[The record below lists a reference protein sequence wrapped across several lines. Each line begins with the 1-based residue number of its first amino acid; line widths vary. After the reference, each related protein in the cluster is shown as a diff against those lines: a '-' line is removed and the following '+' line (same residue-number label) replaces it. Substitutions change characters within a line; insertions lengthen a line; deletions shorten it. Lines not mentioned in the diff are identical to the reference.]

1 MIQGCNIPPIILRRE
16 KIIMK
21 PNFLSL
27 FLLAAA
33 STNALYAASLSGIV
47 KDAHSHEE
55 LIGAHIYVKE
65 NPQIGT
71 TTGLDGSFVLNNIPE
86 HQPVT
91 LVCTYV
97 GYENREQIIKEPA
110 PEKLLIDVFPSDN
123 ELGEVTIL
131 ASADRSSDASARL
144 SEKQSPLVSNIVSA
158 RSIEIS
164 PDLNVSNILARV
176 SGVTLERNGSGDGQ
190 YAVLRGMDK
199 RYNYT
204 LVNGVKIS
212 SPDNKNRYVPLDIFP
227 GELLD
232 RLEVSKSLTADME
245 GDATGGVVNMVMKNA
260 PDKWVVQAY
269 LSAGYGTELMR
280 HSFSTYNRSGI
291 TWKAPRT
298 MYGSDYNASVSD
310 FGRGTAQLSSQTA
323 LPNMVAGPTV
333 GNRFIDK
340 RLGVLLAVSFQNY
353 YHGKESLFF
362 TDDVTQSTNEAHLTD
377 MKDRFYSEHRMQYG
391 AHLKVDWRFSPD
403 HVIEWYNA
411 LIGSDR
417 QQVRESTITDLS
429 LNYAPAEGNVLQQ
442 LETRSRLTRQL
453 IFASTLKGTHHLS
466 TLFSAD
472 WTLAGGYASNNR
484 PDNTY
489 ITLENNRQNYVD
501 YITADNSERRWEQ
514 NNDRDWAAYVNLK
527 YKQTLGDNTLSAKV
541 GGMYRDKARRSDYVS
556 YRFVPA
562 ATSRPVQGVD
572 FNTLDEIEWRIV
584 APQGGVGPLT
594 YDAGERIGAAYIMAT
609 YGNASWE
616 AVAGVRAEHTDQF
629 YHMYFPPAGSE
640 PDGGQQYWD
649 ILPSVAVKYMPRSDM
664 NLRAS
669 YYRSINRPGFFEIV
683 PYSIIEEEYTEYG
696 NPDLKRA
703 VIDNVDLRWEWFM
716 GTANQLMA
724 GVFYKYIQNPIEYAY
739 YSVNNRQFGYGFTN
753 LGNATNVGFELD
765 FIYYFRYFGVKANYT
780 YTYSQIESP
789 KTLYGRDESGKLVRN
804 TVMQRRPLVEQAP
817 HVANLSLLYKNT
829 RYGWDVQLAAN
840 YTGERMVVVSHY
852 YNNDHWMAGS
862 FGLDLSIEKKFAHG
876 ISLFFKGKNLLNTPS
891 RIYIKNLSSYND
903 NFPHQDAS
911 KGYTL
916 IEEERE
922 GASFLLGV
930 RYKL

>member
-1 MIQGCNIPPIILRRE
+1 M
-16 KIIMK
+16 
-21 PNFLSL
+21 
-27 FLLAAA
+27 LAAA
-33 STNALYAASLSGIV
+33 SSNALYAASLSGIV

-65 NPQIGT
+65 NPRIGT
-71 TTGLDGSFVLNNIPE
+71 TSGLDGSFVLHDIPE

-97 GYENREQIIKEPA
+97 GYKSREQVVKEPA
-110 PEKLLIDVFPSDN
+110 TEKLLIDVFPADHA
-123 ELGEVTIL
+123 LGEVTIL
-131 ASADRSSDASARL
+131 ASADRGSDASARL

-232 RLEVSKSLTADME
+232 RLEVSKSLTPDME

-269 LSAGYGTELMR
+269 LSAGYGTSLMG
-280 HSFSTYNRSGI
+280 HPFTTYNRSGI
-291 TWKAPRT
+291 TWDAPRT
-298 MYGSDYNASVSD
+298 LYGSDYNASVSD

-323 LPNMVAGPTV
+323 LPDMVAGLTV

-353 YHGKESLFF
+353 YQGKESLFF
-362 TDDVTQSTNEAHLTD
+362 TDDVTQSTNEVHLTD
-377 MKDRFYSEHRMQYG
+377 MKERFYSEHRMQYG
-391 AHLKVDWRFSPD
+391 AHLKLDWRFNEN
-403 HVIEWYNA
+403 HIIEWYNA

-417 QQVRESTITDLS
+417 QQVRESTVTDLS
-429 LNYAPAEGNVLQQ
+429 LNYAPDEGNVLQQ

-453 IFASTLKGTHHLS
+453 IFASTLKGSHRLS
-466 TLFSAD
+466 ALFSAD

-489 ITLENNRQNYVD
+489 ITLENNRQSYVD

-514 NNDRDWAAYVNLK
+514 NDDRDWAAYVNLK
-527 YKQTLGDNTLSAKV
+527 YRQELGDNTLSAKV

-562 ATSRPVQGVD
+562 ATSRPVQGTD

-594 YDAGERIGAAYIMAT
+594 YDAGERIGAAYLMAT
-609 YGNASWE
+609 YGSEYWE
-616 AVAGVRAEHTDQF
+616 VVAGARAEHTDQF
-629 YHMYFPPAGSE
+629 YHMYFPPAGNE

-649 ILPSVAVKYMPRSDM
+649 ILPSVALKYMPRKDM

-703 VIDNVDLRWEWFM
+703 VIDNIDMRWEWFM
-716 GTANQLMA
+716 GTTNQLMA
-724 GVFYKYIQNPIEYAY
+724 GLFYKHIQNPIEYAY

-753 LGNATNVGFELD
+753 LGNATNVGVELD
-765 FIYYFRYFGVKANYT
+765 FIYYFRYFGIKANYT

-789 KTLYGRDESGKLVRN
+789 KTLYARDESGKLVRN
-804 TVMQRRPLVEQAP
+804 TVMQQRPLVGQAP

-829 RYGWDVQLAAN
+829 RYGWDVQLAGN

-852 YNNDHWMAGS
+852 YDNDHWMAGS
-862 FGLDLSIEKKFAHG
+862 FSLDLSVEKRFPHG
-876 ISLFFKGKNLLNTPS
+876 ISLFFKGTNLLNTPS
-891 RIYIKNLSSYND
+891 RIYIKNLSEYN
-903 NFPHQDAS
+903 NNYPRQDAS

-916 IEEERE
+916 IEEECE

>member
-1 MIQGCNIPPIILRRE
+1 MPPIILRRE
-16 KIIMK
+16 KMIMK
-21 PNFLSL
+21 PRFLSL

-33 STNALYAASLSGIV
+33 SSNALYAASLSGIV

-65 NPQIGT
+65 NPRIGT
-71 TTGLDGSFVLNNIPE
+71 TSGLDGSFVLHDIPE

-97 GYENREQIIKEPA
+97 GYKSREQVVKEPA
-110 PEKLLIDVFPSDN
+110 TEKLLIDVFPADHA
-123 ELGEVTIL
+123 LGEVTIL
-131 ASADRSSDASARL
+131 ASADRGSDASARL

-232 RLEVSKSLTADME
+232 RLEVSKSLTPDME

-269 LSAGYGTELMR
+269 LSAGYGTSLMG
-280 HSFSTYNRSGI
+280 HPFTTYNRSGI
-291 TWKAPRT
+291 TWDAPRT
-298 MYGSDYNASVSD
+298 LYGSDYNATVSD

-323 LPNMVAGPTV
+323 LPDMVAGLTV

-353 YHGKESLFF
+353 YQGKESIFF

-377 MKDRFYSEHRMQYG
+377 MKERFYSEHRMQYG
-391 AHLKVDWRFSPD
+391 AHLKVDWRFSQD
-403 HVIEWYNA
+403 HIVEWYNA

-417 QQVRESTITDLS
+417 QQVRESVVTDLS
-429 LNYAPAEGNVLQQ
+429 LNYAPDEGNVLQQ

-453 IFASTLKGTHHLS
+453 IFASTLKGTHRLS
-466 TLFSAD
+466 ALFSAD
-472 WTLAGGYASNNR
+472 WTLAGGYASNRR

-489 ITLENNRQNYVD
+489 ITLENNRQSYVD
-501 YITADNSERRWEQ
+501 CITADNSERRWEQ

-527 YKQTLGDNTLSAKV
+527 YRQALGDNTLSAKV

-572 FNTLDEIEWRIV
+572 FNSLDEIEWRIV

-594 YDAGERIGAAYIMAT
+594 YDAGERIGAAYLMAT
-609 YGNASWE
+609 YGNECWE
-616 AVAGVRAEHTDQF
+616 VVAGARAEHTDQF

-649 ILPSVAVKYMPRSDM
+649 ILPSAAVKYMPRSDM

-696 NPDLKRA
+696 NPDLRRA

-724 GVFYKYIQNPIEYAY
+724 GVFYKYIQDPIEYAY

-753 LGNATNVGFELD
+753 LGNATNVGVELD

-789 KTLYGRDESGKLVRN
+789 KTLYGRDENGKLVRN

-862 FGLDLSIEKKFAHG
+862 FGLDLSVEKKFANG
-876 ISLFFKGKNLLNTPS
+876 ISLFFKGNNLLNTPS
-891 RIYIKNLSSYND
+891 RIYIKNLSTYND
-903 NFPHQDAS
+903 NFPHQDPS

-922 GASFLLGV
+922 GASFLVGV

>member
-1 MIQGCNIPPIILRRE
+1 
-16 KIIMK
+16 MK
-21 PNFLSL
+21 PKFLSL
-27 FLLAAA
+27 FLFAAA
-33 STNALYAASLSGIV
+33 SSNALYAASLSGIV

-65 NPQIGT
+65 NPRIGT
-71 TTGLDGSFVLNNIPE
+71 TSGLDGSFVLHDIPE

-97 GYENREQIIKEPA
+97 GYKSREQVVKEPA
-110 PEKLLIDVFPSDN
+110 TEKLLIDVFPADHA
-123 ELGEVTIL
+123 LGEVTIL
-131 ASADRSSDASARL
+131 ASADRGSDASARL

-232 RLEVSKSLTADME
+232 RLEVSKSLTPDME

-269 LSAGYGTELMR
+269 LSAGYGTSLMG
-280 HSFSTYNRSGI
+280 HPFTTYNRSGI
-291 TWKAPRT
+291 TWDAPRT
-298 MYGSDYNASVSD
+298 LYGSDYNASVSD

-323 LPNMVAGPTV
+323 LPDMVAGLTV

-353 YHGKESLFF
+353 YQGKESLFF
-362 TDDVTQSTNEAHLTD
+362 TDDVTQSTNEVHLTD
-377 MKDRFYSEHRMQYG
+377 MKERFYSEHRMQYG
-391 AHLKVDWRFSPD
+391 AHLKLDWRFNEN
-403 HVIEWYNA
+403 HIIEWYNA

-417 QQVRESTITDLS
+417 QQVRESTVTDLS
-429 LNYAPAEGNVLQQ
+429 LNYAPDEGNVLQQ

-453 IFASTLKGTHHLS
+453 IFASTLKGSHRLS
-466 TLFSAD
+466 AFFSAD

-489 ITLENNRQNYVD
+489 ITLENNRQSYVD

-514 NNDRDWAAYVNLK
+514 NDDRDWAAYVNLK
-527 YKQTLGDNTLSAKV
+527 YRQELGDNTLSAKV

-562 ATSRPVQGVD
+562 ATSRPVQGTD

-594 YDAGERIGAAYIMAT
+594 YDAGERIGAAYLMAT
-609 YGNASWE
+609 YGSEYWE
-616 AVAGVRAEHTDQF
+616 VVAGARAEHTDQF
-629 YHMYFPPAGSE
+629 YHMYFPPAGNE

-649 ILPSVAVKYMPRSDM
+649 ILPSVALKYMPRKDM

-703 VIDNVDLRWEWFM
+703 VIDNIDMRWEWFM
-716 GTANQLMA
+716 GTTNQLMA
-724 GVFYKYIQNPIEYAY
+724 GLFYKHIQNPIEYAY

-753 LGNATNVGFELD
+753 LGNATNVGVELD
-765 FIYYFRYFGVKANYT
+765 FIYYFRYFGIKANYT

-789 KTLYGRDESGKLVRN
+789 KTLYARDESGKLVRN
-804 TVMQRRPLVEQAP
+804 TVMQQRPLVGQAP

-829 RYGWDVQLAAN
+829 RYGWDVQLAGN

-852 YNNDHWMAGS
+852 YDNDHWMAGS
-862 FGLDLSIEKKFAHG
+862 FSLDLSVEKRFPHG
-876 ISLFFKGKNLLNTPS
+876 ISLFFKGTNLLNTPS
-891 RIYIKNLSSYND
+891 RIYIKNLSEYN
-903 NFPHQDAS
+903 NNYPRQDAS

-916 IEEERE
+916 IEEECE

>member
-1 MIQGCNIPPIILRRE
+1 
-16 KIIMK
+16 MK
-21 PNFLSL
+21 PKFLSL
-27 FLLAAA
+27 FLFAAA
-33 STNALYAASLSGIV
+33 SSNALYAASLSGIV

-65 NPQIGT
+65 NPRIGT
-71 TTGLDGSFVLNNIPE
+71 TSGLDGSFVLHDIPE

-97 GYENREQIIKEPA
+97 GYKSREQVVKEPA
-110 PEKLLIDVFPSDN
+110 TEKLLIDVFPADHA
-123 ELGEVTIL
+123 LGEVTIL
-131 ASADRSSDASARL
+131 ASADRGSDASARL

-232 RLEVSKSLTADME
+232 RLEVSKSLTPDME

-269 LSAGYGTELMR
+269 LSAGYGTSLMG
-280 HSFSTYNRSGI
+280 HPFTTYNRSGI
-291 TWKAPRT
+291 TWDAPRT
-298 MYGSDYNASVSD
+298 LYGSDYNASVSD

-323 LPNMVAGPTV
+323 LPDMVAGLTV

-353 YHGKESLFF
+353 YQGKESLFF
-362 TDDVTQSTNEAHLTD
+362 TDDVTQSTNEVHLTD
-377 MKDRFYSEHRMQYG
+377 MKERFYSEHRMQYG
-391 AHLKVDWRFSPD
+391 AHLKLDWRFNEN
-403 HVIEWYNA
+403 HIIEWYNA

-417 QQVRESTITDLS
+417 QQVRESTVTDLS
-429 LNYAPAEGNVLQQ
+429 LNYAPDEGNVLQQ

-453 IFASTLKGTHHLS
+453 IFASTLKGTHRLS
-466 TLFSAD
+466 ALFSAD

-489 ITLENNRQNYVD
+489 ITLENNRQSYVD

-514 NNDRDWAAYVNLK
+514 NDDRDWAAYVNLK
-527 YKQTLGDNTLSAKV
+527 YRQELGDNTLSAKV

-562 ATSRPVQGVD
+562 ATSRPVQGTD

-594 YDAGERIGAAYIMAT
+594 YDAGERIGAAYLMAT
-609 YGNASWE
+609 YGSEYWE
-616 AVAGVRAEHTDQF
+616 VVAGARAEHTDQF
-629 YHMYFPPAGSE
+629 YHMYFPPAGNE

-649 ILPSVAVKYMPRSDM
+649 ILPSVALKYMPRKDM

-703 VIDNVDLRWEWFM
+703 VIDNIDMRWEWFM
-716 GTANQLMA
+716 GTTNQLMA
-724 GVFYKYIQNPIEYAY
+724 GLFYKHIQNPIEYAY

-753 LGNATNVGFELD
+753 LGNATNVGVELD
-765 FIYYFRYFGVKANYT
+765 FIYYFRYFGIKANYT

-789 KTLYGRDESGKLVRN
+789 KTLYARDESGKLVRN
-804 TVMQRRPLVEQAP
+804 TVMQQRPLVGQAP

-829 RYGWDVQLAAN
+829 RYGWDVQLAGN

-852 YNNDHWMAGS
+852 YDNDHWMAGS
-862 FGLDLSIEKKFAHG
+862 FSLDLSVEKRFPHG
-876 ISLFFKGKNLLNTPS
+876 ISLFFKGTNLLNTPS
-891 RIYIKNLSSYND
+891 RIYIKNLSEYN
-903 NFPHQDAS
+903 NNYPRQDAS

-916 IEEERE
+916 IEEECE

>member
-1 MIQGCNIPPIILRRE
+1 
-16 KIIMK
+16 MK
-21 PNFLSL
+21 PKFLSL
-27 FLLAAA
+27 FLFAAA
-33 STNALYAASLSGIV
+33 SSNALYAASLSGIV

-55 LIGAHIYVKE
+55 LIGAHVYVKE
-65 NPQIGT
+65 NPRIGT
-71 TTGLDGSFVLNNIPE
+71 TSGLDGSFVLHDIPE

-97 GYENREQIIKEPA
+97 GYKSREQVVKEPA
-110 PEKLLIDVFPSDN
+110 TEKLLIDVFPADHA
-123 ELGEVTIL
+123 LGEVTIL
-131 ASADRSSDASARL
+131 ASADRGSDASARL

-232 RLEVSKSLTADME
+232 RLEVSKSLTPDME

-269 LSAGYGTELMR
+269 LSAGYGTSLMG
-280 HSFSTYNRSGI
+280 HPFTTYNRSGI
-291 TWKAPRT
+291 TWDAPRT
-298 MYGSDYNASVSD
+298 LYGSDYNASVSD

-323 LPNMVAGPTV
+323 LPDMVAGLTV

-353 YHGKESLFF
+353 YQGKESLFF
-362 TDDVTQSTNEAHLTD
+362 TDDVTQSTNEVHLTD
-377 MKDRFYSEHRMQYG
+377 MKERFYSEHRMQYG
-391 AHLKVDWRFSPD
+391 AHLKLDWRFNEN
-403 HVIEWYNA
+403 HIIEWYNA

-417 QQVRESTITDLS
+417 QQVRESTVTDLS
-429 LNYAPAEGNVLQQ
+429 LNYAPDEGNVLQQ

-453 IFASTLKGTHHLS
+453 IFASTLKGSHRLS
-466 TLFSAD
+466 ALFSAD

-489 ITLENNRQNYVD
+489 ITLENNRQSYVD

-514 NNDRDWAAYVNLK
+514 NDDRDWAAYVNLK
-527 YKQTLGDNTLSAKV
+527 YRQELGDNTLSAKV

-562 ATSRPVQGVD
+562 ATSRPVQGTD

-594 YDAGERIGAAYIMAT
+594 YDAGERIGAAYLMAT
-609 YGNASWE
+609 YGSEYWE
-616 AVAGVRAEHTDQF
+616 VVAGARAEHTDQF
-629 YHMYFPPAGSE
+629 YHMYFPPAGNE

-649 ILPSVAVKYMPRSDM
+649 ILPSVALKYMPRKDM

-703 VIDNVDLRWEWFM
+703 VIDNIDMRWEWFM
-716 GTANQLMA
+716 GTTNQLMA
-724 GVFYKYIQNPIEYAY
+724 GLFYKHIQNPIEYAY

-753 LGNATNVGFELD
+753 LGNATNVGVELD
-765 FIYYFRYFGVKANYT
+765 FIYYFRYFGIKANYT

-789 KTLYGRDESGKLVRN
+789 KTLYARDESGKLVRN
-804 TVMQRRPLVEQAP
+804 TVMQQRPLVGQAP

-829 RYGWDVQLAAN
+829 RYGWDVQLAGN

-852 YNNDHWMAGS
+852 YDNDHWMAGS
-862 FGLDLSIEKKFAHG
+862 FSLDLSVEKRFPHG
-876 ISLFFKGKNLLNTPS
+876 ISLFFKGTNLLNTPS
-891 RIYIKNLSSYND
+891 RIYIKNLSEYN
-903 NFPHQDAS
+903 NNYPRQDAS

-916 IEEERE
+916 IEEECE

>member
-1 MIQGCNIPPIILRRE
+1 M
-16 KIIMK
+16 
-21 PNFLSL
+21 F
-27 FLLAAA
+27 AAA
-33 STNALYAASLSGIV
+33 SSNALYAASLSGIV

-65 NPQIGT
+65 NPRIGT
-71 TTGLDGSFVLNNIPE
+71 TSGLDGSFVLHDIPE

-97 GYENREQIIKEPA
+97 GYKSREQVVKEPA
-110 PEKLLIDVFPSDN
+110 TEKLLIDVFPADHA
-123 ELGEVTIL
+123 LGEVTIL
-131 ASADRSSDASARL
+131 ASADRGSDASARL

-232 RLEVSKSLTADME
+232 RLEVSKSLTPDME

-269 LSAGYGTELMR
+269 LSAGYGTSLMG
-280 HSFSTYNRSGI
+280 HPFTTYNRSGI
-291 TWKAPRT
+291 TWEAPRT
-298 MYGSDYNASVSD
+298 LYGSDYNASVSD

-323 LPNMVAGPTV
+323 LPDMVAGLTV

-353 YHGKESLFF
+353 YQGKESLFF
-362 TDDVTQSTNEAHLTD
+362 TDDVTQSTNEVHLTD
-377 MKDRFYSEHRMQYG
+377 MKERFYSEHRMQYG
-391 AHLKVDWRFSPD
+391 AHLKLDWRFNEN
-403 HVIEWYNA
+403 HIIEWYNA

-417 QQVRESTITDLS
+417 QQVRESTVTDLS
-429 LNYAPAEGNVLQQ
+429 LNYAPDEGNVLQQ

-453 IFASTLKGTHHLS
+453 IFASTLKGSHRLS
-466 TLFSAD
+466 ALFSAD

-489 ITLENNRQNYVD
+489 ITLENNRQSYVD

-527 YKQTLGDNTLSAKV
+527 YRQELGDNTLSAKV

-562 ATSRPVQGVD
+562 ATSRPVQGTD

-594 YDAGERIGAAYIMAT
+594 YDAGERIGAAYLMAT
-609 YGNASWE
+609 YGSEYWE
-616 AVAGVRAEHTDQF
+616 VVAGARAEHTDQF
-629 YHMYFPPAGSE
+629 YHMYFPPAGNE

-649 ILPSVAVKYMPRSDM
+649 ILPSVALKYMPRKDM

-703 VIDNVDLRWEWFM
+703 VIDNIDMRWEWFM
-716 GTANQLMA
+716 GTTNQLMA
-724 GVFYKYIQNPIEYAY
+724 GLFYKHIQNPIEYAY

-753 LGNATNVGFELD
+753 LGNATNVGVELD
-765 FIYYFRYFGVKANYT
+765 FIYYFRYFGIKANYT

-789 KTLYGRDESGKLVRN
+789 KTLYARDESGKLVRN
-804 TVMQRRPLVEQAP
+804 TVMQQRPLVGQAP

-829 RYGWDVQLAAN
+829 RYGWDVQLAGN

-852 YNNDHWMAGS
+852 YDNDHWMAGS
-862 FGLDLSIEKKFAHG
+862 FSLDLSVEKRFPHG
-876 ISLFFKGKNLLNTPS
+876 ISLFFKGTNLLNTPS
-891 RIYIKNLSSYND
+891 RIYIKNLSEYN
-903 NFPHQDAS
+903 NNYPRQDAS

-916 IEEERE
+916 IEEECE

>member
-1 MIQGCNIPPIILRRE
+1 
-16 KIIMK
+16 MK
-21 PNFLSL
+21 PKFLSL
-27 FLLAAA
+27 FLLAAT
-33 STNALYAASLSGIV
+33 SSNALYAASLSGIV

-65 NPQIGT
+65 NPRIGT
-71 TTGLDGSFVLNNIPE
+71 TSGLDGSFVLHDIPE

-97 GYENREQIIKEPA
+97 GYKSREQVVKEPA
-110 PEKLLIDVFPSDN
+110 TEKLLIDVFPADHA
-123 ELGEVTIL
+123 LGEVTIL
-131 ASADRSSDASARL
+131 ASADRGSDASARL

-232 RLEVSKSLTADME
+232 RLEVSKSLTPDME

-269 LSAGYGTELMR
+269 LSAGYGTSLMG
-280 HSFSTYNRSGI
+280 HPFTTYNRSGI
-291 TWKAPRT
+291 TWDAPRT
-298 MYGSDYNASVSD
+298 LYGSDYNASVSD

-323 LPNMVAGPTV
+323 LPDMVAGLTV

-353 YHGKESLFF
+353 YQGKESLFF
-362 TDDVTQSTNEAHLTD
+362 TDDVTQSTNEVHLTD
-377 MKDRFYSEHRMQYG
+377 MKERFYSEHRMQYG
-391 AHLKVDWRFSPD
+391 AHLKLDWRFNEN
-403 HVIEWYNA
+403 HIIEWYNA

-417 QQVRESTITDLS
+417 QQVRESTVTDLS
-429 LNYAPAEGNVLQQ
+429 LNYAPDEGNVLQQ

-453 IFASTLKGTHHLS
+453 IFASTLKGSHRLS
-466 TLFSAD
+466 ALFSAD

-489 ITLENNRQNYVD
+489 ITLENNRQSYVD

-514 NNDRDWAAYVNLK
+514 NDDRDWAAYVNLK
-527 YKQTLGDNTLSAKV
+527 YRQELGDNTLSAKV

-562 ATSRPVQGVD
+562 ATSRPVQGTD

-594 YDAGERIGAAYIMAT
+594 YDAGERIGAAYLMAT
-609 YGNASWE
+609 YGSEYWE
-616 AVAGVRAEHTDQF
+616 VVAGARAEHTDQF
-629 YHMYFPPAGSE
+629 YHMYFPPAGNE

-649 ILPSVAVKYMPRSDM
+649 ILPSVALKYMPRKDM

-703 VIDNVDLRWEWFM
+703 VIDNIDMRWEWFM
-716 GTANQLMA
+716 GTTNQLMA
-724 GVFYKYIQNPIEYAY
+724 GLFYKHIQNPIEYAY

-753 LGNATNVGFELD
+753 LGNATNVGVELD
-765 FIYYFRYFGVKANYT
+765 FIYYFRYFGIKANYT

-789 KTLYGRDESGKLVRN
+789 KTLYARDESGKLVRN
-804 TVMQRRPLVEQAP
+804 TVMQQRPLVGQAP

-829 RYGWDVQLAAN
+829 RYGWDVQLAGN

-852 YNNDHWMAGS
+852 YDNDHWMAGS
-862 FGLDLSIEKKFAHG
+862 FSLDLSVEKRFPHG
-876 ISLFFKGKNLLNTPS
+876 ISLFFKGTNLLNTPS
-891 RIYIKNLSSYND
+891 RIYIKNLSEYN
-903 NFPHQDAS
+903 NNYPRQDAS

-916 IEEERE
+916 IEEECE

>member
-1 MIQGCNIPPIILRRE
+1 
-16 KIIMK
+16 MK
-21 PNFLSL
+21 PKFLSL
-27 FLLAAA
+27 FLFAAA
-33 STNALYAASLSGIV
+33 SSNALYAASLSGIV

-65 NPQIGT
+65 NPRIGT
-71 TTGLDGSFVLNNIPE
+71 TSGLDGSFVLHDIPE

-97 GYENREQIIKEPA
+97 GYKSREQVVKEPA
-110 PEKLLIDVFPSDN
+110 TEKLLINVFPADHA
-123 ELGEVTIL
+123 LGEVTIL
-131 ASADRSSDASARL
+131 ASADRGSDASARL

-232 RLEVSKSLTADME
+232 RLEVSKSLTPDME

-269 LSAGYGTELMR
+269 LSAGYGTSLMG
-280 HSFSTYNRSGI
+280 HPFTTYNRSGI
-291 TWKAPRT
+291 TWDAPRT
-298 MYGSDYNASVSD
+298 LYGSDYNASVSD

-323 LPNMVAGPTV
+323 LPDMVAGLTV

-353 YHGKESLFF
+353 YQGKESLFF
-362 TDDVTQSTNEAHLTD
+362 TDDVTQSTNEVHLTD
-377 MKDRFYSEHRMQYG
+377 MKERFYSEHRMQYG
-391 AHLKVDWRFSPD
+391 AHLKLDWRFNEN
-403 HVIEWYNA
+403 HIIEWYNA

-417 QQVRESTITDLS
+417 QQVRESTVTDLS
-429 LNYAPAEGNVLQQ
+429 LNYAPDEGNVLQQ

-453 IFASTLKGTHHLS
+453 IFASTLKGSHRLS
-466 TLFSAD
+466 ALFSAD

-489 ITLENNRQNYVD
+489 ITLENNRQSYVD

-514 NNDRDWAAYVNLK
+514 NDDRDWAAYVNLK
-527 YKQTLGDNTLSAKV
+527 YRQELGDNTLSAKV

-562 ATSRPVQGVD
+562 ATSRPVQGTD

-594 YDAGERIGAAYIMAT
+594 YDAGERIGAAYLMAT
-609 YGNASWE
+609 YGSEYWE
-616 AVAGVRAEHTDQF
+616 VVAGARAEHTDQF
-629 YHMYFPPAGSE
+629 YHMYFPPAGNE

-649 ILPSVAVKYMPRSDM
+649 ILPSVALKYMPRKDM

-703 VIDNVDLRWEWFM
+703 VIDNIDMRWEWFM
-716 GTANQLMA
+716 GTTNQLMA
-724 GVFYKYIQNPIEYAY
+724 GLFYKHIQNPIEYAY

-753 LGNATNVGFELD
+753 LGNATNVGVELD
-765 FIYYFRYFGVKANYT
+765 FIYYFRYFGIKANYT

-789 KTLYGRDESGKLVRN
+789 KTLYARDESGKLVRN
-804 TVMQRRPLVEQAP
+804 TVMQQRPLVGQAP

-829 RYGWDVQLAAN
+829 RYGWDVQLAGN

-852 YNNDHWMAGS
+852 YDNDHWMAGS
-862 FGLDLSIEKKFAHG
+862 FSLDLSVEKRFPHG
-876 ISLFFKGKNLLNTPS
+876 ISLFFKGTNLLNTPS
-891 RIYIKNLSSYND
+891 RIYIKNLSEYN
-903 NFPHQDAS
+903 NNYPRQDAS

-916 IEEERE
+916 IEEECE

>member
-1 MIQGCNIPPIILRRE
+1 MRRE

-21 PNFLSL
+21 PKFLSL
-27 FLLAAA
+27 FLFAAA
-33 STNALYAASLSGIV
+33 SSNALYAASLSGIV

-65 NPQIGT
+65 NPRIGT
-71 TTGLDGSFVLNNIPE
+71 TSGLDGSFVLHDIPE

-97 GYENREQIIKEPA
+97 GYKSREQVVKEPA
-110 PEKLLIDVFPSDN
+110 TEKLLIDVFPADHA
-123 ELGEVTIL
+123 LGEVTIL
-131 ASADRSSDASARL
+131 ASADRGSDASARL

-164 PDLNVSNILARV
+164 PDLNVANILARV

-232 RLEVSKSLTADME
+232 RLEVSKSLTPDME

-269 LSAGYGTELMR
+269 LSAGYGTSLMG
-280 HSFSTYNRSGI
+280 HPFTTYNRSGI
-291 TWKAPRT
+291 TWDAPRT
-298 MYGSDYNASVSD
+298 LYGSDYNASVSD

-323 LPNMVAGPTV
+323 LPDMVAGLTV

-353 YHGKESLFF
+353 YQGKESLFF
-362 TDDVTQSTNEAHLTD
+362 TDDVTQSTNEVHLTD
-377 MKDRFYSEHRMQYG
+377 MKERFYSEHRMQYG
-391 AHLKVDWRFSPD
+391 AHLKLDWRFNEN
-403 HVIEWYNA
+403 HIIEWYNA

-417 QQVRESTITDLS
+417 QQVRESTVTDLS
-429 LNYAPAEGNVLQQ
+429 LNYAPDEGNVLQQ

-453 IFASTLKGTHHLS
+453 IFASTLKGSHRLS
-466 TLFSAD
+466 ALFSAD

-489 ITLENNRQNYVD
+489 ITLENNRQSYVD

-514 NNDRDWAAYVNLK
+514 NDDRDWAAYVNLK
-527 YKQTLGDNTLSAKV
+527 YRQELDDNTLSAKV

-562 ATSRPVQGVD
+562 ATSRPVQGTD

-594 YDAGERIGAAYIMAT
+594 YDAGERIGAAYLMAT
-609 YGNASWE
+609 YGSEYWE
-616 AVAGVRAEHTDQF
+616 VVAGARAEHTDQF
-629 YHMYFPPAGSE
+629 YHMYFPPAGNE

-649 ILPSVAVKYMPRSDM
+649 ILPSVALKYMPRKDM

-703 VIDNVDLRWEWFM
+703 VIDNIDMRWEWFM
-716 GTANQLMA
+716 GTTNQLMA
-724 GVFYKYIQNPIEYAY
+724 GLFYKHIQNPIEYAY

-753 LGNATNVGFELD
+753 LGNATNVGVELD
-765 FIYYFRYFGVKANYT
+765 FIYYFRYFGIKANYT

-789 KTLYGRDESGKLVRN
+789 KTLYARDESGKLVRN
-804 TVMQRRPLVEQAP
+804 TVMQQRPLVGQAP

-829 RYGWDVQLAAN
+829 RYGWDVQLAGN

-852 YNNDHWMAGS
+852 YDNDHWMAGS
-862 FGLDLSIEKKFAHG
+862 FSLDLSVEKRFPHG
-876 ISLFFKGKNLLNTPS
+876 ISLFFKGTNLLNTPS
-891 RIYIKNLSSYND
+891 RIYIKNLSEYN
-903 NFPHQDAS
+903 NNYPRQDAS

-916 IEEERE
+916 IEEECE

>member
-1 MIQGCNIPPIILRRE
+1 
-16 KIIMK
+16 MK
-21 PNFLSL
+21 PKFLSL
-27 FLLAAA
+27 FLFAAA
-33 STNALYAASLSGIV
+33 SSNALYAASLSGIV

-65 NPQIGT
+65 NPRIGT
-71 TTGLDGSFVLNNIPE
+71 TSGLDGSFVLHDIPE

-97 GYENREQIIKEPA
+97 GYKSREQVVKEPA
-110 PEKLLIDVFPSDN
+110 TEKLLIDVFPADHA
-123 ELGEVTIL
+123 LGEVTIL
-131 ASADRSSDASARL
+131 ASADRGSDASARL

-232 RLEVSKSLTADME
+232 RLEVSKSLTPDME

-269 LSAGYGTELMR
+269 LSAGYGTSLMG
-280 HSFSTYNRSGI
+280 HPFTTYNRSGI
-291 TWKAPRT
+291 TWDAPRT
-298 MYGSDYNASVSD
+298 LYGSDYNASVSD

-323 LPNMVAGPTV
+323 LPDMVAGLTV

-353 YHGKESLFF
+353 YQGKESLFF
-362 TDDVTQSTNEAHLTD
+362 TDDVTQSTNEVHLTD
-377 MKDRFYSEHRMQYG
+377 MKERFYSEHRMQYG
-391 AHLKVDWRFSPD
+391 AHLKLDWRFNEN
-403 HVIEWYNA
+403 HIIEWYNA

-417 QQVRESTITDLS
+417 QQVRESTVTDLS
-429 LNYAPAEGNVLQQ
+429 LNYAPDEGNVLQQ

-453 IFASTLKGTHHLS
+453 IFASTLKGSHRLS
-466 TLFSAD
+466 ALFSAD

-489 ITLENNRQNYVD
+489 ITLENNRQSYVD

-514 NNDRDWAAYVNLK
+514 NDDRDWAAYVNLK
-527 YKQTLGDNTLSAKV
+527 YRQELGDNTLSAKV

-562 ATSRPVQGVD
+562 ATSRPVQGTD

-594 YDAGERIGAAYIMAT
+594 YDAGERIGAAYLMAA
-609 YGNASWE
+609 YGSEYWE
-616 AVAGVRAEHTDQF
+616 VVAGARAEHTDQF
-629 YHMYFPPAGSE
+629 YHMYFPPAGNE

-649 ILPSVAVKYMPRSDM
+649 ILPSVALKYMPRKDM

-703 VIDNVDLRWEWFM
+703 VIDNIDMRWEWFM
-716 GTANQLMA
+716 GTTNQLMA
-724 GVFYKYIQNPIEYAY
+724 GLFYKHIQNPIEYAY

-753 LGNATNVGFELD
+753 LGNATNVGVELD
-765 FIYYFRYFGVKANYT
+765 FIYYFRYFGIKANYT

-789 KTLYGRDESGKLVRN
+789 KTLYARDESGKLVRN
-804 TVMQRRPLVEQAP
+804 TVMQQRPLVGQAP

-829 RYGWDVQLAAN
+829 RYGWDVQLAGN

-852 YNNDHWMAGS
+852 YDNDHWMAGS
-862 FGLDLSIEKKFAHG
+862 FSLDLSVEKRFPHG
-876 ISLFFKGKNLLNTPS
+876 ISLFFKGTNLLNTPS
-891 RIYIKNLSSYND
+891 RIYIKNLSEYN
-903 NFPHQDAS
+903 NNYPRQDAS

-916 IEEERE
+916 IEEECE